1 MEIAAM
7 KKKINLN
14 LVFSIGLLGCI
25 AIYWGIMIITRCKL
39 IDTYYVND
47 FTNTYMDYFNMLAN
61 LSNLKPYENDANY
74 PAMCFL
80 IWRVMMHMIPLD
92 AVNEDGYFYR
102 DYLPAT
108 LGYII
113 YSIIIVLA
121 VWEILKT
128 YINGNKVE
136 KLIISASIILSG
148 PFVFTIE
155 RGNIIILSFLFL
167 LAFCFLYQSDKK
179 AVRYI
184 GYFCLAMSAAIKI
197 YPAIFGV
204 MLLIKKKASLKEI
217 MATIIMG
224 VVVFVLPFFFF
235 DGFQSL
241 SDMFNGIFFASNLQ
255 ANWGMGYNFCFSN
268 LIKIMASLTGVLY
281 EQIAGGYKIIGIVVC
296 VFIFLL
302 NDAEWKKLFALALTC
317 IWIPDFSYTYTLL
330 LFIPAL
336 IAYFNSEKYYKD
348 ITSVIYRTLFLIIF
362 MPIALPSMS
371 RLDYEGAKFP
381 LSYPTLIIN
390 MAIVLMV
397 VCLLFDGIVNTS
409 CDYLLKNRNVAK
421 ISKERA
427 AAEETKNNMGGKIWE
442 KIEKLIEFI
451 LTKVFRLKI
460 NDKQWEALLQFVK
473 FGVVGLSNTLISY
486 ILYIGALFFFE
497 KNDLIPNIDYL
508 IAQVI
513 AFVLSVLWSF
523 YWNNKYVFKKGEDGR
538 RNIVLALLKTYVSYA
553 FTGLILN
560 SILSFVWVEILHVSK
575 IIAPIINLLVSVPVN
590 YIMNKCWAFKDK

>member
-1 MEIAAM
+1 M
-7 KKKINLN
+7 KKKVNLN
-14 LVFSIGLLGCI
+14 LIFSIGLLGCI
-25 AIYWGIMIITRCKL
+25 TIYWGIMIITRSKL

-61 LSNLKPYENDANY
+61 LSNLNPYENDANY

-80 IWRVMMHMIPLD
+80 IWRVMMHMIPID
-92 AVNEDGYFYR
+92 AVYEDGFFFR
-102 DYLPAT
+102 EYLPAT
-108 LGYII
+108 LGYIV
-113 YSIIIVLA
+113 YSVIIVVA
-121 VWEILKT
+121 VWEILKN
-128 YINGNKVE
+128 YIIGNKLE

-148 PFVFTIE
+148 PFIFTIE

-167 LAFCFLYQSDKK
+167 LAFCCLYQSEKK
-179 AVRYI
+179 AVRYV

-204 MLLIKKKASLKEI
+204 MLLIKKKASWKEI
-217 MATIIMG
+217 LATIIMG
-224 VVVFVLPFFFF
+224 VIVFILPFFFF
-235 DGFQSL
+235 EGFQSL
-241 SDMFNGIFFASNLQ
+241 SDMVNGIFFASNLQ

-268 LIKIMASLTGVLY
+268 LIKIVASLMGVLY
-281 EQIAGGYKIIGIVVC
+281 EQIAGGYKIIGIIVC

-302 NDAEWKKLFALALTC
+302 NEAEWKKLFALALTC
-317 IWIPDFSYTYTLL
+317 IWIPDFSYTYTLI

-336 IAYFNSEKYYKD
+336 IAYFNSQKYYKD
-348 ITSVIYRTLFLIIF
+348 ITSVIYRMLFLIIF

-381 LSYPTLIIN
+381 LSYSTLIIN
-390 MAIVLMV
+390 IAIVLMV
-397 VCLLFDGIVNTS
+397 VCLLFDGIVDTASN
-409 CDYLLKNRNVAK
+409 YLLKNRKATK
-421 ISKERA
+421 ISIERA
-427 AAEETKNNMGGKIWE
+427 GDEETRNNMGEKIWKMLE
-442 KIEKLIEFI
+442 KIIEFI
-451 LTKVFRLKI
+451 LIKVFHLKI
-460 NDKQWEALLQFVK
+460 NDKQWNELLQFIK

-486 ILYIGALFFFE
+486 ILYIVALFIFE

-508 IAQVI
+508 IAQII

-538 RNIVLALLKTYVSYA
+538 RNIALALLKTYVSYA

-560 SILSFVWVEILHVSK
+560 SILSFIWVELLNISK
-575 IIAPIINLLVSVPVN
+575 IIAPIINLLVSVPIN